1 MEMLREVSLGVCE
14 TREREVA
21 PSFVGT
27 TLHHN
32 PGRGWGTMYDFELL
46 CRQLLPSD
54 LPLPRG
60 QALCGAVALRQPSA
74 PHHPRVQRVT
84 GRSLRAATCIL
95 VLEVSSI
102 NTITVAGPP

>member
-1 MEMLREVSLGVCE
+1 MCE

-32 PGRGWGTMYDFELL
+32 PGRSWGTMYDFELL

-60 QALCGAVALRQPSA
+60 QA
-74 PHHPRVQRVT
+74 RVVR
-84 GRSLRAATCIL
+84 RAAAAVSSASPSTRDRKEPKGLHAL

-102 NTITVAGPP
+102 NTITVAGPPLDE